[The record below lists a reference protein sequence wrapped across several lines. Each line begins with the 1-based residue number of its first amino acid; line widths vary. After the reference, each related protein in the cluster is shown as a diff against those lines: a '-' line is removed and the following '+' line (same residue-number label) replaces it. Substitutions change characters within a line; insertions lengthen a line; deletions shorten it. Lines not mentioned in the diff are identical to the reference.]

1 MRIVSGQYKGRLL
14 PLIPK
19 GFKARPTTDFAKEN
33 LFNILENLFDL
44 SSVDV
49 LDLFAGTGG
58 ISYEFVSRGCNSID
72 TVEIEPVHFAYIKNT
87 CELLKIRNIHV
98 IRNDSFRFL
107 TFCRKSYDIIFADP
121 PYTNNKISLIP
132 GLVFENKLLNDGG
145 YLIIEHS
152 SANNFS
158 GVKGFTELRSYGNV
172 NFSFFRQTEHV
183 HNQANDFRD

>member
-1 MRIVSGQYKGRLL
+1 MRIISGEYKGRLL
-14 PLIPK
+14 PIVPK

-33 LFNILENLFDL
+33 LFNVLENLFDL

-72 TVEIEPVHFAYIKNT
+72 TVEIEPLHFSYIKKA
-87 CELLKIRNIHV
+87 CESLKIKHIHV

-107 TFCRKSYDIIFADP
+107 KFCRKSYDIIFADP
-121 PYTNNKISLIP
+121 PYANSKISIIP
-132 GLVFENKLLNDGG
+132 RLVFENKLLKEGG

-152 SANNFS
+152 AANNFS
-158 GVKGFTELRSYGNV
+158 GVEGFTELRNYGNV
-172 NFSFFRQTEHV
+172 NFSFFRQAE
-183 HNQANDFRD
+183 RS